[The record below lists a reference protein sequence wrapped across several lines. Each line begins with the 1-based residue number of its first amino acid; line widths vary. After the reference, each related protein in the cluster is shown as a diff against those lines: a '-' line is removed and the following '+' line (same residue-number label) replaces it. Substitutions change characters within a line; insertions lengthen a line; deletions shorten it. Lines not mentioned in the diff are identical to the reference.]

1 MFALRYRR
9 TARNYLARL
18 PLKTK
23 TAIVTKLH
31 ELAADPDDSSL
42 DVVVLKGR
50 TGFRLRVGLY
60 RILYTRQ
67 DDLLVIEVVTIRPR
81 GDIYKR

>member
-1 MFALRYRR
+1 MYQLKYRR
-9 TARNYLARL
+9 RARNYLARL
-18 PLKTK
+18 PLKIK
-23 TAIVTKLH
+23 SAIVNILH

-42 DVVVLKGR
+42 DTNALKGQV
-50 TGFRLRVGLY
+50 GFRLRVGQY

-67 DDLLVIEVVTIRPR
+67 DDRLIIEVIKIRPR